1 MIDDRASTFS
11 AYGSTIRARS
21 PQDPVSGDQ
30 PTTRARGYLAEAHDG
45 LDASWLEH
53 KSEVD
58 RFEAFRALDDDS
70 KAAWLA
76 YIVAMSL
83 EAKATYRAEQCPLH
97 NRLATIMDVD
107 VASWWRPPS
116 ANFFDRISKGS
127 LRTLL
132 ADFGGAAPPPPPAT
146 LNTMPSPDNQHD
158 GV

>member
-76 YIVAMSL
+76 SIVAMSL
-83 EAKATYRAEQCPLH
+83 EAKARYTIGRATGRERVGP
-97 NRLATIMDVD
+97 DVWSP
-107 VASWWRPPS
+107 VGA
-116 ANFFDRISKGS
+116 GS
-127 LRTLL
+127 IK
-132 ADFGGAAPPPPPAT
+132 
-146 LNTMPSPDNQHD
+146 
-158 GV
+158 